1 MALVGA
7 FLTDSSV
14 DKVAITASAG
24 ESYGVEDGTSCTSGA
39 FGWVSCLT
47 NIAEKGRAREALEGC
62 GGVKVVA
69 SKASASAV
77 VGVVEEA
84 GLSVTGNTE
93 RKDQRDIESSLIR
106 AA

>member
-1 MALVGA
+1 MLLSYFIVQHIYSPNAHAGDQKTGA
-7 FLTDSSV
+7 ARSV
-14 DKVAITASAG
+14 AVLRWT
-24 ESYGVEDGTSCTSGA
+24 
-39 FGWVSCLT
+39 WVSCLT
-47 NIAEKGRAREALEGC
+47 DIAEKGRAREALEGC
-62 GGVKVVA
+62 GGVEVVA